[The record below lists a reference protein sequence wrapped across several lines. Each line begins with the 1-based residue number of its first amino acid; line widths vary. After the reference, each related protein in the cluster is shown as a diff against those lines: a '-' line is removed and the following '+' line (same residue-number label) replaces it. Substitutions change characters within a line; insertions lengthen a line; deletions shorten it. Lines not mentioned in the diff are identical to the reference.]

1 MKILHTA
8 DLHLGKTVNEVDLL
22 SDQRDMLQQLLSVID
37 RKKPDVLLL
46 SGDIYDRSVPPEKA
60 VELLDAF
67 LTDLSSRKIPTLV
80 ISGNHDSE
88 ERLAYGSALFAKSGI
103 HIAGK
108 FAGAMEEVTLE
119 DAYGPVH
126 FYLLPFVKAS
136 TVRYYFPEA
145 EIPDYEAAVRT
156 VIGAAAPDP
165 AARNVCLAHQ
175 FVTFSGKDPALAGS
189 ESGGAL
195 EVGAV
200 ERVGSG
206 VFAPFDYTAL
216 GHIHGYQEMEEGRVV
231 YSGSPL
237 KYSLREIG
245 QDKFFV
251 LVDLGEKRGEKAD
264 LSIQR
269 IPVKPLHEMRRIK
282 GKLTDLLSHA
292 VDTQD
297 YIYATLTD
305 EEPIPDAMAA
315 LQGVYPNAMKLDY
328 ENARTRALE
337 EGPEDGA
344 EKEKSFGE
352 IAEDFARQVT
362 GQELSDAERALLL
375 DCAKEAGILEA

>member
-8 DLHLGKTVNEVDLL
+8 DLHLGKSVNEFDLL
-22 SDQRDMLQQLLSVID
+22 EDQKYMLEQLLSVID
-37 RKKPDVLLL
+37 TEHPDVLLI
-46 SGDIYDRSVPPEKA
+46 SGDIYDRSVPPERA
-60 VELLDAF
+60 VELLDTF
-67 LTDLSSRKIPTLV
+67 LTELSGRKIPTLV

-88 ERLAYGSALFAKSGI
+88 ERLAYGSSLFAKSGI

-108 FAGAMEEVTLE
+108 FEGKLEEVTLKDE
-119 DAYGPVH
+119 YGLVH

-136 TVRYYFPEA
+136 TVRYYYPNA
-145 EIPDYEAAVRT
+145 DIKTYEDAVRT
-156 VIGAAAPDP
+156 VIGSAAPDP
-165 AARNVCLAHQ
+165 DVRNVCLAHQ
-175 FVTFSGKDPALAGS
+175 FVTYSGKDPELSGS
-189 ESGGAL
+189 ETSGL
-195 EVGAV
+195 EVGTV

-216 GHIHGYQEMEEGRVV
+216 GHIHGYQEMEGGRVV

-245 QDKFFV
+245 QNKCFV
-251 LVDLGEKRGEKAD
+251 LLDLGPKQDGKAD
-264 LSIQR
+264 LAIQR

-282 GKLTDLLSHA
+282 GKLKDLLSHA
-292 VDTQD
+292 VDTDD

-305 EEPIPDAMAA
+305 EEPIPDAMAS

-337 EGPEDGA
+337 DEPLEGQTQ
-344 EKEKSFGE
+344 EKSFAE
-352 IAEDFARQVT
+352 IAEDFARKVT
-362 GQELSDAERALLL
+362 GAELTDSERALLE
-375 DCAKEAGILEA
+375 DCAKQAGIL